1 MTDEELDSLLIEI
14 LNEYLAETKEDA
26 EYIKNQK
33 SKDYKEV
40 KEDYHFVIEH
50 LSNLLPAIHSLDD
63 LAEMDEEGGRRIRR
77 VQRAGYEGVHDSF
90 LGFRDTGSAGDKRGG
105 YGAGKEEQEEKLFH
119 IALNVKCLQIA
130 FVKYKKNVYL
140 YGY

>member
-14 LNEYLAETKEDA
+14 LNEYLAETKQDA

-50 LSNLLPAIHSLDD
+50 LTNLLPNIHSLDD
-63 LAEMDEEGGRRIRR
+63 LAEMDEEDISLVYDYIAEYAGNFIIREDPR
-77 VQRAGYEGVHDSF
+77 Y
-90 LGFRDTGSAGDKRGG
+90 
-105 YGAGKEEQEEKLFH
+105 KEADLKKYSGIEE
-119 IALNVKCLQIA
+119 ILNMFMDDDDFDEEEEI
-130 FVKYKKNVYL
+130 
-140 YGY
+140 